1 MKVSIEWAKND
12 LLSKLPVT
20 IFIDERCA
28 TRLTADKRRT
38 FIFHNPVALR
48 LGSRFFSSQIIEI
61 AESCTLKV
69 SFNWSCVYLFC
80 IWLLAVKL
88 WIGSVSGRTIVVVA
102 LIGVADL
109 LASLFIENKEND
121 LTSRDCFVKEEC
133 VVY

>member
-48 LGSRFFSSQIIEI
+48 LGSRFFSSQIIE
-61 AESCTLKV
+61 V

-102 LIGVADL
+102 LIGVLTYWRRYL
-109 LASLFIENKEND
+109 LKIKKM
-121 LTSRDCFVKEEC
+121 T
-133 VVY
+133 

>member
-1 MKVSIEWAKND
+1 MKVSIERAKND

-102 LIGVADL
+102 LIGVLTYWRRYL
-109 LASLFIENKEND
+109 LKIKKM
-121 LTSRDCFVKEEC
+121 T
-133 VVY
+133 

>member
-48 LGSRFFSSQIIEI
+48 LGVVFSSQIIEI

-69 SFNWSCVYLFC
+69 SL
-80 IWLLAVKL
+80 
-88 WIGSVSGRTIVVVA
+88 
-102 LIGVADL
+102 
-109 LASLFIENKEND
+109 
-121 LTSRDCFVKEEC
+121 
-133 VVY
+133 

>member
-20 IFIDERCA
+20 IFIDERSA

-69 SFNWSCVYLFC
+69 CFN
-80 IWLLAVKL
+80 
-88 WIGSVSGRTIVVVA
+88 
-102 LIGVADL
+102 
-109 LASLFIENKEND
+109 
-121 LTSRDCFVKEEC
+121 
-133 VVY
+133 

>member
-28 TRLTADKRRT
+28 TRLTD
-38 FIFHNPVALR
+38 
-48 LGSRFFSSQIIEI
+48 
-61 AESCTLKV
+61 
-69 SFNWSCVYLFC
+69 
-80 IWLLAVKL
+80 
-88 WIGSVSGRTIVVVA
+88 
-102 LIGVADL
+102 
-109 LASLFIENKEND
+109 D

>member
-48 LGSRFFSSQIIEI
+48 LG
-61 AESCTLKV
+61 
-69 SFNWSCVYLFC
+69 
-80 IWLLAVKL
+80 
-88 WIGSVSGRTIVVVA
+88 VVF
-102 LIGVADL
+102 L
-109 LASLFIENKEND
+109 
-121 LTSRDCFVKEEC
+121 
-133 VVY
+133 VVR